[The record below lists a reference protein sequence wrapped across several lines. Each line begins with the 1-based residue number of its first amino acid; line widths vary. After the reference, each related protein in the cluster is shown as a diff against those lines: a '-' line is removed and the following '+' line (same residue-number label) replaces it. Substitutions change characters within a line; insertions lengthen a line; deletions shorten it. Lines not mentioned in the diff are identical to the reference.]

1 MFDFCFNLIIS
12 NVQQQ
17 LVPFKCLKVLKV
29 LPQSCQENAELI
41 ELEVVVAMFSSVLS
55 AKYKV

>member
-1 MFDFCFNLIIS
+1 MFDFYFNLIIS
-12 NVQQQ
+12 DVQQQ
-17 LVPFKCLKVLKV
+17 PFKSLKVLKV

-41 ELEVVVAMFSSVLS
+41 ELKVVVAIFSSVLS

>member
-1 MFDFCFNLIIS
+1 MSHFHFNLIIS

-17 LVPFKCLKVLKV
+17 VVPFKSLKVLKV

-41 ELEVVVAMFSSVLS
+41 ELEVVVAMFPSVLS
-55 AKYKV
+55 ANYKV

>member
-1 MFDFCFNLIIS
+1 MFDFYFNLIIS

-17 LVPFKCLKVLKV
+17 PFKSLKVLKV

>member
-17 LVPFKCLKVLKV
+17 PFKSLKVLKV